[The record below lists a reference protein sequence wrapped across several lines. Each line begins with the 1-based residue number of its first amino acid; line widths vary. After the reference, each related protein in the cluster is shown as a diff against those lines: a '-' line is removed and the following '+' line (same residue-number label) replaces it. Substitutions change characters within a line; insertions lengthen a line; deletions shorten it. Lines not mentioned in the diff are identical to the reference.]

1 MTGFAC
7 DAGLRC
13 WWPMLCRSVFALPR
27 DATECAVVGFAYLW
41 YWSVRVPPLS
51 GKVSTKL
58 PSPCLVQLPDLASE
72 PPTKVEVPGTRW
84 DPARPNQLVCYSTCS
99 PTANLPPTATHSH
112 AKTLGCPSPV
122 ARCASTLDCLRA
134 PRTPRIPRAPYPPH
148 EEFRPLHR
156 LQVSPTRHR
165 GTSTTI
171 KTEAGPVAGRRHAGR
186 HMTQGGG
193 STACSRSS
201 PIRRARS

>member
-84 DPARPNQLVCYSTCS
+84 DPARPNQLVCYSTRS
-99 PTANLPPTATHSH
+99 PTVNLPPTATHSH
-112 AKTLGCPSPV
+112 AKTLGCPSPGV
-122 ARCASTLDCLRA
+122 RRPSIASARHALRVFHA
-134 PRTPRIPRAPYPPH
+134 
-148 EEFRPLHR
+148 LHTR
-156 LQVSPTRHR
+156 LMRSFARSIACR
-165 GTSTTI
+165 F
-171 KTEAGPVAGRRHAGR
+171 RRHAIGVQAQPSKQR
-186 HMTQGGG
+186 PAQLPVVGTQVD
-193 STACSRSS
+193 T
-201 PIRRARS
+201 